1 MHPEA
6 TDPAV
11 WFCAVSNRW
20 AEAPLRGTTGVLLS
34 PQSSLKLLTYT
45 CVGALPG
52 NGQAAGGVWR
62 ATGNAVSSLQYPF
75 LVFSAVPRFVSILLK
90 VLLGLVLM
98 VVLTVVGALVALR
111 VPSVQTRLAHKA
123 AEILT
128 NKLGQRVTVGRVD
141 VRPFSRVLLEGVR
154 VLDRRGDELLSVG
167 RADADITLFSVFDPS
182 HLHVGKLTLEEPRF
196 ALVTYKDRPDTTNL
210 SQFLAAIKRL
220 VGPSDTTKADKPF
233 DFKID
238 AIGLRNGRFI
248 LERQDKPR
256 EPYYGRSMDYGH
268 MHLDSIYGDFSQ
280 IWLRGDTIHA
290 QVSGLRTVD
299 SPSKTRLRELTA
311 NMTYAGKFWEFG
323 GLNLRV
329 GNSQLHN
336 YLRFEYPR
344 FLAFTSF
351 NDSVRV
357 VARLKPSRLYSDD
370 IAQFAPQPFM
380 RELKETV
387 LLAGEAKGYVRNFT
401 TKNLDITYGR
411 NTRVVGNVNVEGL
424 PNFKESFV
432 EMRLQPSVVDG
443 RDIRKFIPAS
453 GWPYVQRLGVVKLKG
468 QFLGFYNDFVANG
481 SFQTALGSVVS
492 DVNLK
497 FKTDPRFSSYEG
509 DIRTTGFQ
517 LGKLLGQEN
526 VVRDVTFS
534 GRVQGVGFTPEGA
547 RLTAN
552 ATVQSIWL
560 RGYRYRNITTNGR
573 FSRESFTG
581 KIAANDPNLQFDAD
595 GSIDLNK
602 RRQAFDLRARV
613 RRADL
618 RALGLTKQSVV
629 VATTADVKFKGLRL
643 DKLIGR
649 IQLRNSRVSYA
660 GRTVA
665 VDTFD
670 VLSEKT
676 AGQRQLAVRSEA
688 LNLTATGNFDFTEV
702 IKSTEV
708 LLTEY
713 RLNFESNDA
722 AIADYYRRKRQRAI
736 PEYAIDLD
744 LYLKKPNPLLRLFVP
759 GLRVANYSRLDGSF
773 RNGQTS
779 ILQLGGS
786 FDTLIVDS
794 VRTYRTAFEFNTSKL
809 PYRPEVLAQ
818 ANITSERQV
827 LPGLGRTENFY
838 VEGVWDQERINFST
852 ALAQTSTTNR
862 AQINGA
868 LSFLPDAVQVVFRQ
882 SGVNLLGKDWTIAQD
897 NSVIISRQG
906 KEFDIQHLSLSNG
919 AQSVSAEGFVSQDPA
934 KELKLTVKD
943 MELATLTS
951 LTSQSMTGRVNAEG
965 TVSGVYGPLA
975 INSTLTIDSLKL
987 DKVLIGNV
995 TGKSSWDNR
1004 ARQALLDLDVLRDG
1018 SRVVRVAGTI
1028 APGRENEQLNLTAT
1042 LDNAPVKLA
1051 EPFLKTLF
1059 KDLGGTAV
1067 GTLRLAGRF
1076 SQPHLTGMLDVSNG
1090 QLTFIYLNTTYT
1102 FSDRIRFAD
1111 DRIALRDIRMKDPL
1125 GNTGTVTGDILHDG
1139 FRNMRL
1145 ALESSFRKLLV
1156 LNTTRKDNQLYFGT
1170 AYATGSARIN
1180 GPSNNLVVNV
1190 QAKSEPGTRLSLPL
1204 DNAARAEQASYIRFV
1219 NRNLTDTARTPVPV
1233 GVQDK
1238 VDLSGIRLNMSLDVT
1253 PDAYVE
1259 ILLDESTG
1267 DVIRGSAAG
1276 RLRLNIDTRGDFNMF
1291 GQLEIV
1297 RGAYNF
1303 TLQGLVNKEFVVR
1316 PGGTISWNGDPLA
1329 GEMNVT
1335 AAYTQRTS
1343 LAPILASNSAVVPVT
1358 AVMNLTGPLLLP
1370 VIKLNLEFNDIP
1382 SSLEGDLVPFL
1393 SSLRNDEQE
1402 LSRQVFSLV
1411 VFKQLAPA
1419 ASLSSITS
1427 FQGQNNAFGNSLGQI
1442 ISTQLGALTS
1452 QLDPNLEISFNFNG
1466 ISAEQLQ
1473 ALQVRLSYSFLNGRL
1488 RVTREG
1494 GFNNGVVTDA
1504 NTGVTS
1510 SANGNASIIGDLSL
1524 EYYLRVDGKFRA
1536 KLRYETT
1543 PRDLL
1548 SSFQNQA
1555 RAGVSLL
1562 HTEQFDSL
1570 TELFARKHLTRK
1582 QQNARKAREVLNVDD
1597 DPRTSL

>member
-1 MHPEA
+1 M
-6 TDPAV
+6 
-11 WFCAVSNRW
+11 
-20 AEAPLRGTTGVLLS
+20 
-34 PQSSLKLLTYT
+34 
-45 CVGALPG
+45 
-52 NGQAAGGVWR
+52 
-62 ATGNAVSSLQYPF
+62 
-75 LVFSAVPRFVSILLK
+75 PRFVSILLK
-90 VLLGLVLM
+90 VLLALVL
-98 VVLTVVGALVALR
+98 VVALAVVGALVALR
-111 VPSVQTRLAHKA
+111 VPSVQTRLAQEA

-128 NKLGQRVTVGRVD
+128 DKLGQKVIVGRVD
-141 VRPFSRVLLEGVR
+141 VRPFSRVLLEGIR
-154 VLDRRGDELLSVG
+154 VLDRRGEELFSVG
-167 RADADITLFSVFDPS
+167 RADADISLFSIFDPS

-196 ALVTYKDRPDTTNL
+196 ALVTYKDQPDSTNL
-210 SQFLAAIKRL
+210 SEFLSAIRRL
-220 VGPSDTTKADKPF
+220 VGPSDTTKVSKPF
-233 DFKID
+233 DFKIN

-248 LERQDKPR
+248 LDDRHKPR
-256 EPYYGRSMDYGH
+256 EPYYGRSMDYAH
-268 MHLDSIYGDFSQ
+268 MQIDSIYADFSQ
-280 IWLRGDTIHA
+280 IWLRGDTIHS
-290 QVSGLRTVD
+290 QIDGLRAVD
-299 SPSKTRLRELTA
+299 TPSNTRLRELTA
-311 NMTYAGKFWEFG
+311 NMTYAGKFWEFA
-323 GLNLRV
+323 GLNLRI
-329 GNSQLHN
+329 GNSQLRN
-336 YLRFEYPR
+336 YLRFEYQH
-344 FLAFTSF
+344 FLNFADF

-357 VARLKPSRLYSDD
+357 VARLDPSRIYSDD
-370 IAQFAPQPFM
+370 IAHFAPQPFM
-380 RELKETV
+380 RDLKETV
-387 LLAGEAKGYVRNFT
+387 LLSGEAKGYVKNFT
-401 TKNLDITYGR
+401 TKNLDITYGK
-411 NTRVVGNVNVEGL
+411 NTRVVGNINVEGL
-424 PNFKESFV
+424 PNLKESFV
-432 EMRLQPSVVDG
+432 EMRLQPSVIDG
-443 RDIRKFIPAS
+443 RDIRKYIPAS
-453 GWPYVQRLGVVKLKG
+453 GWPYVQRLGIVKLKG

-497 FKTDPRFSSYEG
+497 FKNDPRYSSYEG
-509 DIRTTGFQ
+509 DVRTTGFQ

-526 VVRDVTFS
+526 VVRDVTFN
-534 GRVQGVGFTPEGA
+534 GRIQGVGFTPEGA

-552 ATVQSIWL
+552 ATIQSIWL
-560 RGYRYRNITTNGR
+560 NGYRYRNITTNGR

-581 KIAANDPNLQFDAD
+581 KIAANDPSLQFDAD
-595 GSIDLNK
+595 GTIDLNK
-602 RRQAFDLRARV
+602 KRQAFDVRARI

-629 VATTADVKFKGLRL
+629 VATTADVKFQGLTL
-643 DKLIGR
+643 DALIGR
-649 IQLRNSRVSYA
+649 IKLRNSRVGYA
-660 GRTVA
+660 GRTVL
-665 VDTFD
+665 VDTLD
-670 VLSEKT
+670 VVSERT
-676 AGQRQLAVRSEA
+676 AAQRRLAVRSEV

-702 IKSTEV
+702 IRSTQV

-713 RLNFESNDA
+713 QLNFESNDA
-722 AIADYYRRKRQRAI
+722 AIADYYRRKRQRTI

-744 LYLKKPNPLLRLFVP
+744 LYLKKPNPMLQLFMP
-759 GLRVANYSRLDGSF
+759 GLRVANYSRIDGSF

-786 FDTLIVDS
+786 FDTLVVDS

-827 LPGLGRTENFY
+827 LPGLGRTEGFY

-852 ALAQTSTTNR
+852 ALAQTNTTNK

-897 NSVIISRQG
+897 NSVIISGKG
-906 KEFDIQHLSLSNG
+906 KEFDIQNLSLSNG
-919 AQSVSAEGFVSQDPA
+919 AQSVSAQGFISQNSA
-934 KELKLTVKD
+934 KQLKLTVKD
-943 MELATLTS
+943 LELATLTS
-951 LTSQSMTGRVNAEG
+951 LTTQNMTGRVNAEG

-975 INSTLTIDSLKL
+975 INSTLTVDSLHF
-987 DKVLIGNV
+987 DNVLIGNV
-995 TGKSSWDNR
+995 QGKSSWDNR
-1004 ARQALLDLDVLRDG
+1004 ASQALVDLDVLRDG
-1018 SRVVRVAGTI
+1018 SRVVRVAGTL
-1028 APGRENEQLNLTAT
+1028 APNRKDDQLNLTAV
-1042 LDNAPVKLA
+1042 LDQAPVKLA

-1059 KDLGGTAV
+1059 RDLGGTAV

-1076 SQPHLTGMLDVSNG
+1076 SQPHLTGTIDVSDG
-1090 QLTFIYLNTTYT
+1090 QLTFIYLGTTYT
-1102 FSDRIRFAD
+1102 FADRIRFTD
-1111 DRIALRDIRMKDPL
+1111 DRIALRDIKVKDPL
-1125 GNTGTVTGDILHDG
+1125 GNSGTVNGDIFHDG
-1139 FRNMRL
+1139 FKNMRL
-1145 ALESSFRKLLV
+1145 ALEASFRKLLV
-1156 LNTTRKDNQLYFGT
+1156 LNTTRKDNELYFGT
-1170 AYATGSARIN
+1170 AYATGTARVN
-1180 GPSNNLVVNV
+1180 GPSDNLVVNV

-1204 DNAARAEQASYIRFV
+1204 DNAARAEKASYIRFV
-1219 NRNLTDTARTPVPV
+1219 NRNLTDTARTPIPV
-1233 GVQDK
+1233 GVQEK
-1238 VDLSGIRLNMSLDVT
+1238 VDLSGIRLNMNLEVT

-1267 DVIRGSAAG
+1267 DVIRGTAAG

-1291 GQLEIV
+1291 GQIEIV

-1343 LAPILASNSAVVPVT
+1343 LSPILASNSAVVPVT

-1488 RVTREG
+1488 RVTRDG

-1504 NTGVTS
+1504 TTGVTTS
-1510 SANGNASIIGDLSL
+1510 VNNNASIIGDLSL
-1524 EYYLRVDGKFRA
+1524 EYYLRADGKFRA

-1543 PRDLL
+1543 PRDLIGL
-1548 SSFQNQA
+1548 SNGQNQA
-1555 RAGVSLL
+1555 RAGVSLV

-1570 TELFARKHLTRK
+1570 GELFARKHLRRREL
-1582 QQNARKAREVLNVDD
+1582 NARKAREVLNVDD
-1597 DPRTSL
+1597 DPRTNM